1 MPPSGGFRAQLKR
14 FWTAGPAV
22 TCIVA
27 ALVLVLILGC
37 WGAYQEWDQ
46 LGRSTIQ
53 AEVSRI
59 RAQAERTA
67 GRIETQLEEAGDSA
81 ALGDGN
87 WDWLREHWTRTIPA
101 PDRTHGALVR
111 IDGRIVVHSEP
122 NNEGMQLSTNW
133 KERAVLEAGPDVWE
147 TSFPGLTAGARA
159 YDIIVPIDLRGDS
172 VGTYH
177 AGLDVAYLERLI
189 TQSRVRSLRGWA
201 VVIGGILL
209 VVLLSSLSLYLMTRR
224 ATLLEHALA
233 LAHARRLTETSQL
246 IFGLAHE
253 IRNPL
258 NAVQLNLFTAERV
271 FRGDVTLDRD
281 EVLTMLRESVR
292 EIERVEELIRIL
304 LGYARPETEQEE
316 FVDVRQELH
325 AVLQFLKPSLQS
337 MHCEVQTSDAGGT
350 VVVRAA
356 RGTVRQVL
364 LNLLNNAREAAPPE
378 KGRISVGL
386 DSQNSHVELR
396 VSDNGP
402 GIPEAA
408 RERIFAPFYSTKPEG
423 TGLGLA
429 VVRSL
434 VERAGGDVHHAPAE
448 NGGATF
454 VVRWPLACQGSTEAT
469 AA

>member
-1 MPPSGGFRAQLKR
+1 MSLPGAFRVQLKR

-46 LGRSTIQ
+46 IARSIVQ
-53 AEVSRI
+53 AEVSRV
-59 RAQAERTA
+59 RSQAERTA
-67 GRIETQLEEAGDSA
+67 GRIETQLLESGETAG
-81 ALGDGN
+81 LGDGN
-87 WDWLREHWTRTIPA
+87 WDWLREHWARTIPA

-111 IDGRIVVHSEP
+111 LDGRIVVHSELS
-122 NNEGMQLSTNW
+122 NEGLQLPADWRDRS
-133 KERAVLEAGPDVWE
+133 VDEAGPDVWE
-147 TSFPGLTAGARA
+147 TSFAGLTTGPRSL
-159 YDIIVPIDLRGDS
+159 DIVVPIDVRGEN
-172 VGTYH
+172 VGAYH
-177 AGLDVAYLERLI
+177 AGLDVGYLEQLI
-189 TQSRVRSLRGWA
+189 TQSRIRSLRGWA
-201 VVIGGILL
+201 LVIGGILL

-271 FRGDVTLDRD
+271 FRGEATLERD
-281 EVLTMLRESVR
+281 EVLTMLNESVR
-292 EIERVEELIRIL
+292 EIERVEDLIRVL
-304 LGYARPETEQEE
+304 LGYARPESEQEE
-316 FVDVRQELH
+316 LVDVRQELQ

-337 MHCEVQTSDAGGT
+337 MHCQMETADSGGP
-350 VVVRAA
+350 VVVRVA
-356 RGTVRQVL
+356 RGAVRQVL
-364 LNLLNNAREAAPPE
+364 LNLLNNAREAVPTSA
-378 KGRISVGL
+378 GRIRVGL
-386 DSQNSHVELR
+386 DSQVDHVELR

-402 GIPEAA
+402 GVSEAA
-408 RERIFAPFYSTKPEG
+408 RERIFAPFFSTKPEG

-434 VERAGGDVHHAPAE
+434 VERAGGDVHYVAAE
-448 NGGATF
+448 YGGATF
-454 VVRWPLACQGSTEAT
+454 VVHWPLARQETTEAT